1 MLGLGF
7 QRVKLNLK
15 YKFILL
21 ILLFIIIIYLFL
33 SIFTSVQAFKINDE
47 ISGLNPSIYEI
58 KYEEVFFSNNNNI
71 MLSGWWVEN
80 NKKNKSETI
89 ILLHGLRSN
98 KSEKYYIDLLKEFY
112 ELGYSIF
119 TFDFRNHGESE
130 QGKFSFGDDEVDDLV
145 SALKYLN
152 KSKKINDFAIWGFS
166 YGATTASIFNLSN
179 VNLDNEIKILGV
191 IADTPY
197 YDPLEVLTDEVS
209 KRTPLNPF
217 FSGLLEP
224 GIIFFSQIL
233 YDLDLKNIK
242 KIFDSKSNT
251 ISPTLIFGCDK
262 DKTVPK
268 THPVRV
274 NESLGLSSNYLEFK
288 NCLNHG
294 DAFIYNKDMYM
305 NEIDNFL
312 RKQIKHGQ

>member
-7 QRVKLNLK
+7 QHVKLKFK
-15 YKFILL
+15 YKIILFNLLL
-21 ILLFIIIIYLFL
+21 IFIIYVFL
-33 SIFTSVQAFKINDE
+33 SIFTSIQAFKINDE
-47 ISGLNPSIYEI
+47 ISGLNPNIYEI
-58 KYEEVFFSNNNNI
+58 EYEEIFFNNNNNTK
-71 MLSGWWVEN
+71 LSGWWVEN
-80 NKKNKSETI
+80 NKDKTV

-98 KSEKYYIDLLKEFY
+98 KSEKYYIDLLKEFH
-112 ELGYSIF
+112 ELDYSIF
-119 TFDFRNHGESE
+119 TFDFRNHGSSE
-130 QGKFSFGDDEVDDLV
+130 QGKFTFGYDEVDDLV

-152 KSKKINDFAIWGFS
+152 KHKEINNFAIWGFS

>member
-7 QRVKLNLK
+7 QHVKLKFK
-15 YKFILL
+15 YKIILFNLLL
-21 ILLFIIIIYLFL
+21 IFIIYVFL
-33 SIFTSVQAFKINDE
+33 SIFTSIQAFKINDE
-47 ISGLNPSIYEI
+47 ISGLNPNIYEI
-58 KYEEVFFSNNNNI
+58 EYEEIFFNNNNNTK
-71 MLSGWWVEN
+71 LSGWWVEN
-80 NKKNKSETI
+80 NKDKTV

-98 KSEKYYIDLLKEFY
+98 KSEKYYIDLLKEFH
-112 ELGYSIF
+112 ELDYSIF
-119 TFDFRNHGESE
+119 TFDFRNHGSSE
-130 QGKFSFGDDEVDDLV
+130 QGKFTFGYDEVDDLV

-152 KSKKINDFAIWGFS
+152 KHKEINNFAIWGFS

-179 VNLDNEIKILGV
+179 TNLNKEVKIFGV

-242 KIFDSKSNT
+242 KIFDSNSVT
-251 ISPTLIFGCDK
+251 ISPALVFGCDK
-262 DKTVPK
+262 DITVPK
-268 THPVRV
+268 THPMRV
-274 NESLGLSSNYLEFK
+274 NESLGYSSNYLEFK

-294 DAFIYNKDMYM
+294 DAFIYNKEMYM

-312 RKQIKHGQ
+312 KEQLKHEQ